1 MREYCKSQWKETTT
15 IINKKVWRNIHFLNM
30 FPPCGEVKTYAQM
43 VYLVFSQRNCFSIS
57 AQPPPLNIYF
67 SSGRTYTLFA
77 SILCHVDQFYLLLI
91 WIWIV
96 TEVRNFWLLY
106 HHLMPLPFWEV
117 TMCNK
122 YTTHHKGEQREGAY
136 SQRRIFSLSFSPA
149 HPFSNASCK
158 HEKDTLTM
166 PFLLSDETPGFPKC
180 SSISI
185 LTIQSS
191 DIVKLKR
198 GQRKLTWSAYSI
210 LPISGRGGEEGGRKG
225 ETVKKEHSLRP
236 TNPLDS
242 NFPISHLPPNAN
254 NLISLLLYIYF
265 QWIPLWLN

>member
-1 MREYCKSQWKETTT
+1 
-15 IINKKVWRNIHFLNM
+15 M
-30 FPPCGEVKTYAQM
+30 FPPLRRSKNICPNGILSLFPKKLFLYICPTTLSKYF
-43 VYLVFSQRNCFSIS
+43 FS
-57 AQPPPLNIYF
+57 P
-67 SSGRTYTLFA
+67 SGRTYTLFA
-77 SILCHVDQFYLLLI
+77 SILCQVDQFYLLLS

-96 TEVRNFWLLY
+96 TGVRNFWLLY
-106 HHLMPLPFWEV
+106 HHLMLLPFWEV

-122 YTTHHKGEQREGAY
+122 YTAHHKAEQREGAY

-191 DIVKLKR
+191 DIVKLKP
-198 GQRKLTWSAYSI
+198 GQRKLTWSAYSK
-210 LPISGRGGEEGGRKG
+210 LPISGGGGGARGNSIKRTFTE
-225 ETVKKEHSLRP
+225 
-236 TNPLDS
+236 
-242 NFPISHLPPNAN
+242 AN
-254 NLISLLLYIYF
+254 
-265 QWIPLWLN
+265 